1 MKWFYLFCL
10 FVVFRPSWANFH
22 SYGDDSDTIAGDTH
36 NFCRAFG
43 SGAVTICFYDLGLS
57 WLRFEHPTFRL
68 RGEYC
73 NNACTEETFRLLVSY
88 PLGFV
93 LLTLYVYIF
102 TDVHITHD
110 LWFTKFFWVKW
121 RFNEPFFIPSYNLL
135 LFKYKKK

>member
-88 PLGFV
+88 LSVLFSVLRYRFILCSPHFV
-93 LLTLYVYIF
+93 RVYF
-102 TDVHITHD
+102 YRRAYYSWSLVYQVF
-110 LWFTKFFWVKW
+110 L
-121 RFNEPFFIPSYNLL
+121 S
-135 LFKYKKK
+135 